1 LTRCRKRPYHR
12 GVKTPSSS
20 LSQRL
25 VLYGLGAGAASVA
38 ASHADAAILYSGK
51 LEYSGNNIHF
61 DLQNVVPPSSSFMPQ
76 DDFKLASKTSKGKA
90 KLITEGSYGY
100 NPSFVGLMQPNG
112 PYIDR
117 LVAGETIGNSSNF
130 YQGLGYF
137 DGPFNYGEWVPTERG
152 FIGLRLTINGQ
163 NYFGWADVT
172 FWNLTGEQPVF
183 TLHSYAINLTPNESI
198 NAGQTKKRRRH
209 EVVSPLVLL
218 LAGASGVT
226 ALKRRRKKASL

>member
-1 LTRCRKRPYHR
+1 M
-12 GVKTPSSS
+12 KTPSPS

-38 ASHADAAILYSGK
+38 VSHADAAILYSGPV
-51 LEYSGNNIHF
+51 EFSGNDIHF

-76 DDFKLASKTSKGKA
+76 DDFKLASKPSKGKA
-90 KLITEGSYGY
+90 KIITEGSYR
-100 NPSFVGLMQPNG
+100 PAFVGLIQPNG

-117 LVAGETIGNSSNF
+117 LVAGQVIGSTSNF
-130 YQGLGYF
+130 YDGLGYF
-137 DGPFNYGEWVPTERG
+137 DGPNNHGEWLAPERG
-152 FIGLRLTINGQ
+152 FIGLRLTINEK

-172 FWNLTGEQPVF
+172 LVSITDEEEPVF
-183 TLHSYAINLTPNESI
+183 ILHSYAINLKAGQSI
-198 NAGQTKKRRRH
+198 KAGQTRKRN

-226 ALKRRRKKASL
+226 ALKRRKKKSSN